1 MDIMSYKE
9 EVSTSS
15 TLPGEKKKFKLPHV
29 FVLLFLMICFAAF
42 LTHILPAGQFDR
54 QALEIGLNQVRQ
66 VLVPGSYHTVEPSP
80 VGPFETMIS
89 IYKGMVAAA
98 DIIFLVFL
106 PYASFCIVVKTGAMN
121 SFVSWLLH
129 ITKGKDVLLIP
140 LFSIVFSLGAS
151 LFGMFSEF
159 YGFIPLFVGLAI
171 ALGYDAMVG
180 LAIVGLSTGIG
191 FAASMTNPYTV
202 GIAQKVSE
210 VPLFSGLGFRFFHW
224 ALFTAIAIWWTLRYA
239 RKVKRDPSTS
249 LVNGTNYD
257 HVAMKQEDI
266 ENNST
271 SWRDRGVLSIVAV
284 TMVLLVY
291 GTLKRGW
298 GFNELCGLFL
308 SMGILSG
315 LTAGWS
321 PNRIAKEYSS
331 ACSDVVGGAFVV
343 GLARG
348 VLVVLA
354 DGNVIDTVI
363 YGLSLP
369 LSGLPRFIS
378 AQGMLFTQTLI
389 NFFIPSGSGQAA
401 TTMPIMAPLAD
412 ILGVT
417 RQTAILAFQYGDG
430 FSNLLFPTSA
440 NIVIMCG
447 IAHVTLEQWW
457 KFFIPLFGLSYLVQM
472 GLLVLAQ
479 LTGY

>member
-1 MDIMSYKE
+1 MTDTNTDTNTE
-9 EVSTSS
+9 TSTG
-15 TLPGEKKKFKLPHV
+15 TRKKFKLPHV
-29 FVLLFLMICFAAF
+29 FVLLFIMICLAAV
-42 LTHILPAGQFDR
+42 LTHLLPAGQFDR
-54 QALEIGLNQVRQ
+54 QAMEIGPNQVRQ
-66 VLVPGSYHTVEPSP
+66 VLVPGSYHTVESSP
-80 VGPFETMIS
+80 VSPFETMIS

-106 PYASFCIVVKTGAMN
+106 PYASFCIVVRTGAMN
-121 SFVSWLLH
+121 SFVGWLLRV
-129 ITKGKDVLLIP
+129 TQGKDVLLIP

-180 LAIVGLSTGIG
+180 LAIVGLSTGVG

-239 RKVKRDPSTS
+239 RKVKRNPEISI
-249 LVNGTNYD
+249 VNGTD
-257 HVAMKQEDI
+257 FSHIAMNREEI
-266 ENNST
+266 MSNT
-271 SWRDRGVLSIVAV
+271 TTWRDKGVLAIVAV

-291 GTLKRGW
+291 GTLKLGW

-308 SMGILSG
+308 TMGISSG
-315 LTAGWS
+315 LVAGWS
-321 PNRIAKEYSS
+321 PNKIAKEYAS

-354 DGNVIDTVI
+354 EGNVIDTVI

-378 AQGMLFTQTLI
+378 AQGMLITQTLI

-447 IAHVTLEQWW
+447 IAHVTLDQWW
-457 KFFIPLFGLSYLVQM
+457 KFFVPLFGFAYLIQM
-472 GLLVLAQ
+472 GLLALAQ
-479 LTGY
+479 VIGY

>member
-1 MDIMSYKE
+1 
-9 EVSTSS
+9 
-15 TLPGEKKKFKLPHV
+15 
-29 FVLLFLMICFAAF
+29 
-42 LTHILPAGQFDR
+42 
-54 QALEIGLNQVRQ
+54 
-66 VLVPGSYHTVEPSP
+66 
-80 VGPFETMIS
+80 
-89 IYKGMVAAA
+89 
-98 DIIFLVFL
+98 
-106 PYASFCIVVKTGAMN
+106 
-121 SFVSWLLH
+121 
-129 ITKGKDVLLIP
+129 
-140 LFSIVFSLGAS
+140 
-151 LFGMFSEF
+151 
-159 YGFIPLFVGLAI
+159 
-171 ALGYDAMVG
+171 
-180 LAIVGLSTGIG
+180 
-191 FAASMTNPYTV
+191 
-202 GIAQKVSE
+202 
-210 VPLFSGLGFRFFHW
+210 
-224 ALFTAIAIWWTLRYA
+224 
-239 RKVKRDPSTS
+239 
-249 LVNGTNYD
+249 
-257 HVAMKQEDI
+257 
-266 ENNST
+266 
-271 SWRDRGVLSIVAV
+271 
-284 TMVLLVY
+284 
-291 GTLKRGW
+291 
-298 GFNELCGLFL
+298 
-308 SMGILSG
+308 MGILSG

-321 PNRIAKEYSS
+321 PNRIAQEYSS